1 MTWSLKAVVPLAALV
16 ALGEASTPA
25 GHVHA
30 VEPVSSHLQR
40 RGPAVFAPDWQ
51 PDVENWG
58 PIPEVISAAS
68 SLQGSTEPG
77 TKVPVT
83 SVSWICGMRLD
94 RSDRFRF

>member
-1 MTWSLKAVVPLAALV
+1 MTWSLKAVAPLAALV

-68 SLQGSTEPG
+68 SLQGSTEPE
-77 TKVPVT
+77 TKTPVT
-83 SVSWICGMRLD
+83 SVGWTSPMHCC
-94 RSDRFRF
+94 RSDQSRF

>member
-1 MTWSLKAVVPLAALV
+1 MMTWSLKAVAPLAALV

-30 VEPVSSHLQR
+30 VEPVVSHLQR

-58 PIPEVISAAS
+58 PLPDVIGAAS
-68 SLQGSTEPG
+68 SLQGNTEPG
-77 TKVPVT
+77 TTKPVT
-83 SVSWICGMRLD
+83 SVRYN
-94 RSDRFRF
+94 